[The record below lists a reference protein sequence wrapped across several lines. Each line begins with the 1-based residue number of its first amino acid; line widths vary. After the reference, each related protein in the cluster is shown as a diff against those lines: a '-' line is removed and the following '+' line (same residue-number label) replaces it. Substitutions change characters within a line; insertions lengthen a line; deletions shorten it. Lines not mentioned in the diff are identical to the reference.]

1 MMRIGPIVIGIKRI
15 GSMLLI
21 GSKWSMVVH
30 ENAVAVYTLVVEEE
44 EEEEEEGED
53 I

>member
-44 EEEEEEGED
+44 EEEEEGED